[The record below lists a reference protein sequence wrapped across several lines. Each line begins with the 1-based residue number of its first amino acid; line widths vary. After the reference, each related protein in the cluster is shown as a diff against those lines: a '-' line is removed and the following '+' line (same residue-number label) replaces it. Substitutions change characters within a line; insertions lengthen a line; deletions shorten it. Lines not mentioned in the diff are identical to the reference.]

1 MPSKFETER
10 ERIYKRFTQIHLYT
24 QEKHDQFTL
33 DLFRFQY
40 KYNTVYRDFCLH
52 IGKTPEQVT
61 AVSDIPYLP
70 ISAFRHHRVVTGETS
85 VAEVF
90 TSSGT
95 SGGHISRH
103 FVCNVEHYLANA
115 AYIWNISFGPV
126 SQFCFLCLLPGYL
139 EREGSS
145 LIRMAAYFTQQSSY
159 RESGFY
165 LRNHEDLYQ
174 TLVYCRDHNIPT
186 VLLGVSYAL
195 LDFAEKHAI
204 DFPSLT
210 VMETGGMKG
219 QRREMIKAALHDK
232 LIHAFHVPQIQSEY
246 GMTELLSQAYSYGNN
261 IFDPNS
267 RLTVTTR
274 QIHDP
279 LSMERTGKTGLI
291 CVCDLANIDSCAF
304 ILTEDVGVVHEDG
317 CFEILGRA
325 DLADIRGCNLLL
337 EDVGLI

>member
-10 ERIYKRFTQIHLYT
+10 KRIYNRFSQIHLYS
-24 QEKHDQFTL
+24 QKDYDQFTM

-52 IGKTPEQVT
+52 IGKSPGQVA

-85 VAEVF
+85 VEEVF

-95 SGGHISRH
+95 SGGHVSRH
-103 FVCNVEHYLANA
+103 FVCNVDHYLSNA
-115 AYIWNISFGPV
+115 AYIWTTFFGPV

-145 LIRMAAYFTQQSSY
+145 LIRMAAHFTQRSSY
-159 RESGFY
+159 KESGFY
-165 LRNHEDLYQ
+165 LRNHEDLYEK
-174 TLVYCRDHNIPT
+174 LVYCRDHNIPT

-195 LDFAEKHAI
+195 LDFIEHYSI
-204 DFPSLT
+204 DFPLLY

-232 LIHAFHVPQIQSEY
+232 LTRAFHIPQIQSEY

-261 IFDPNS
+261 IFYPNS
-267 RLTVTTR
+267 RLSVSTR

-279 LSMERTGKTGLI
+279 LSVERIGKTGLI

-304 ILTEDVGVVHEDG
+304 ILTEDIGVVYDDG